1 MFKHTTALTSSELKS
16 AIVRNPLIV
25 GLDTLVMDAIALMS
39 SVRAVCDANKL
50 DELHLDARA
59 SCILIVDN
67 NKLLG
72 IFTERDVVR
81 LCAQQ
86 RYLENLAIREVMINP
101 VISVYESEF
110 TDLFFVVNLLQQYHI
125 RHLPILDEQDR
136 VVGLLTNES
145 LRQSARSVNLLRLR
159 LVSEVMIREVICA
172 APDSSILAI
181 AQLMT
186 AHRVSS
192 VMIVQPGGSE
202 DATHKIP
209 VGIVTERDIVQFH
222 ALGMN
227 LETCFAHMVMSTP
240 IFAVKPEDSLL
251 LVQQMMEQRLIRRVA
266 VTGEQGEL
274 LGIVTQS
281 TLLQALNPLELY
293 KLAEVLENK
302 VVQLES
308 EKMQLLEARTVE
320 LEQQVEV
327 RTTALKT
334 KAEQAQ
340 LVSDIAMQI
349 RSSLSLQTI
358 LETTVQQVRQFLGCD
373 RVIILRFEEDG
384 RAAVVAESTNSS
396 LSLMGKSLSDTCFQ
410 QNYRENYRQGK
421 IRVVPDIYTTEM
433 TDCHREMLNKLQIR
447 AKILIPLLCDGEIWG
462 LLNVSESYKA
472 RDWQQAEVE
481 LLQGL
486 SVHLEIALQQA
497 TTYQQL
503 QEQLRDRQR
512 AEMTLQKL
520 VTGTAAVTGEDFFPA
535 LVRHIA
541 EALNVRYALITE
553 IVGDKVH
560 TLGFWANGALAPEM
574 SYNPAGTPCE
584 STLKYGEFYCESQVQ
599 KSFPNNLDLVKMQ
612 ADSYLGIALKEEFGK
627 TIGSLCIL
635 DGQPLPQS
643 KYTEAIAILQVFAAR
658 AAAELQR
665 IAANE
670 ALHHL
675 NQDLEARVEQRTQ
688 ELQARELE
696 LQKISERLA
705 LSLKSGG
712 IGCWEWDIIENTIL
726 WDERMY
732 EIYGVTPQSNS
743 HLVYDTWINKLH
755 PDDRNQTETLIQQSV
770 LGQAEYDIEF
780 RIVHSNSSINF
791 IKAYGVVVRD
801 EQGNPQ
807 KMIGVHFDISDRKRA
822 EIALQSSEIRFRR
835 MFDSNVVGM
844 LFANFQ
850 GDITDANDSFLQMVG
865 YTREE
870 LNAGALSWTAMTPPE
885 YVHADIF
892 AIDRLINDGAIN
904 PWEKEYYRKDGS
916 RIPVLIG
923 AAVIPGSD
931 YQTICVV
938 VDISEQKAAL
948 QERQQAQMQ
957 LQQQARHKQLLW
969 NITQTIRQSLNIEVI
984 INAAVT
990 QVRQVLGVDRVALY
1004 RFQLDWSGEFIAE
1017 SVAANWVK
1025 LVASDVKKVW
1035 EDTYLQ
1041 ETQGGR
1047 FQNYE
1052 TLAVTDIY
1060 QAGLQPCHIELLE
1073 QFQAK
1078 AYVITPIF
1086 VNESLW
1092 GLLGMYQNAE
1102 TYSWTTWEIELLR
1115 QIANQLAIAIQ
1126 QASLYE
1132 KNQSELLVR
1141 QQAEASIA
1149 LQLRRQQTLGAII
1162 EQIRKSLD
1170 LTEILATVTQQVKDL
1185 MHCDRVIVFR
1195 LFADGRSQ
1203 IAEEAV
1209 STEFVSLKH
1218 RHWDNEVWSQE
1229 ILDCYWQG
1237 KPRIVPDVTDDIWT
1251 HCLVEYSQEG
1261 QIQSKIVAP
1270 ILQEAHD
1277 QNHHRWVS
1285 PWAKNKLWGILV
1297 VHACQERRV
1306 WKNSEAQILQQIAN
1320 QLAIAIQQA
1329 SLFEQL
1335 QQELTERQQ
1344 AEAKLTEINQ
1354 QLAFSNEE
1362 LARATRLKDEF
1373 LANMSHEL
1381 RTPLNA
1387 ILGMTEGLQ
1396 DEVFGSINQQQLK
1409 ALETIERSG
1418 SHLLELINDIL
1429 DVAKIEA
1436 GQIQLDCASI
1446 SVTNLCQSSLAF
1458 IKQQALQK
1466 RIQLETKIPLKLPNL
1481 SIDERRIRQV
1491 LINLLNNAVKFTP
1504 EGGQITLE
1512 VNQLA
1517 PDITTNDSSPQ
1528 HFLQIAVKDTGIGI
1542 AQENINKL
1550 FKPFIQI
1557 DSALNRQYAGTGLGL
1572 SLVKRIVE
1580 LHGGRVGLS
1589 SELGVGSCFTIEL
1602 PYTAVAPVVAD
1613 TQPSITPE
1621 FDSPNL
1627 HKAAPLILLAEDNEA
1642 NISTI
1647 SSYLTAKGYCILLAN
1662 NGREAIELATNQ
1674 HPDLILMDIQMPF
1687 MDGLEAIKLIRLDPN
1702 LVNTPIVALT
1712 ALAMTG
1718 DRDRCIAAG
1727 ANDYLSKPVKL
1738 KQLATVIQQLL
1749 SK

>member
-39 SVRAVCDANKL
+39 GVRAVCDATKV
-50 DELHLDARA
+50 DELHIDARA
-59 SCILIVDN
+59 SCVLVVDN
-67 NKLLG
+67 NSLLG

-86 RYLENLAIREVMINP
+86 RPLENLTIEEVMIHP
-101 VISVYESEF
+101 VITLHESDF
-110 TDLFFVVNLLQQYHI
+110 TDVFFAVNLLQQYHI
-125 RHLPILDEQDR
+125 RHLAIIDEQDR
-136 VVGLLTNES
+136 VVGLLTNET
-145 LRQSARSVNLLRLR
+145 LRQSSRAVNLLRLR
-159 LVSEVMIREVICA
+159 LAFEVMTREVICA
-172 APDSSILAI
+172 TPESSILAI

-186 AHRVSS
+186 THRVSS

-202 DATHKIP
+202 DAPLKIA
-209 VGIVTERDIVQFH
+209 VGIVTERDIVQFQ

-227 LETCFAHMVMSTP
+227 LETCLAQMVMSTP

-251 LVQQMMEQRLIRRVA
+251 VVQQMIEQRLIRRLA

-281 TLLQALNPLELY
+281 SLLQALNPLELY
-293 KLAEVLENK
+293 KLAEVLEKK
-302 VVQLES
+302 VVQLET
-308 EKMQLLEARTVE
+308 EKVQLLEARTAE
-320 LEQQVEV
+320 LEQQVET

-349 RSSLSLQTI
+349 RSSLSLHTI

-373 RVIILRFEEDG
+373 RVIILRFEPDG
-384 RAAVVAESTNSS
+384 PAAVVAESTTSS
-396 LSLMGKSLSDTCFQ
+396 LSLMGRRVNDACFQ
-410 QNYRENYRQGK
+410 ENYRESYRQGQ
-421 IRVVPDIYTTEM
+421 IRVVPDIYTIEM
-433 TDCHREMLNKLQIR
+433 ADCHREMLIGLQIR
-447 AKILIPLLCDGEIWG
+447 AKILIPLLCNGQLWG
-462 LLNVSESYKA
+462 LLNVTETQ
-472 RDWQQAEVE
+472 RPREWQQSEVE
-481 LLQGL
+481 LLQAL

-497 TTYQQL
+497 TTHQQL

-520 VTGTAAVTGEDFFPA
+520 VTGTAAVTGDDFFPA
-535 LVRHIA
+535 LVRHIT
-541 EALNVRYALITE
+541 EALNVCCALVNE
-553 IVGDKVH
+553 LVDDKLQS
-560 TLGFWANGALAPEM
+560 LGFWGGGALQPAI
-574 SYNPAGTPCE
+574 SYSIADTPCE
-584 STLKYGEFYCESQVQ
+584 YSLRNGEFYCQSQLQ
-599 KSFPNNLDLVKMQ
+599 TIFPNNSALRTMQ
-612 ADSYLGIALKEEFGK
+612 VDSYLGIALKDNLGN
-627 TIGSLCIL
+627 TIGNLCIL
-635 DGQPLPQS
+635 DKQPLPQH
-643 KYTEAIAILQVFAAR
+643 KYTEALAILQVFAAR

-665 IAANE
+665 IAAND

-675 NQDLEARVEQRTQ
+675 NQDLEVRVEQRTE
-688 ELQARELE
+688 ELQAREVELE
-696 LQKISERLA
+696 KISERLA

-712 IGCWEWDIIENTIL
+712 IGCWEWDILQNTIL
-726 WDERMY
+726 CDERMY
-732 EIYGVTPQSNS
+732 ELYGVTPQSDS
-743 HLVYDTWINKLH
+743 HIVYETWANMLH
-755 PDDRNQTETLIQQSV
+755 LDDRKSTEALLEQAV
-770 LGQAEYDIEF
+770 LGQAEYNTEF
-780 RIVHSNSSINF
+780 RVLHPDSSIHY

-801 EQGNPQ
+801 AQGKPQ
-807 KMIGVHFDISDRKRA
+807 RMIGVNFDISDRKRA
-822 EIALQSSEIRFRR
+822 EIGLQSSEIRFRQ

-844 LFANFQ
+844 IFTNFQ
-850 GDITDANDSFLQMVG
+850 GDITDANDCFLQMVG

-870 LNAGALSWTAMTPPE
+870 LNAGVLNWKAMTPPE
-885 YVHADIF
+885 YVPADIV
-892 AIDRLINDGAIN
+892 AIDHLINDGAMN

-916 RIPVLIG
+916 RIPVLLG
-923 AAVIPGSD
+923 AAVIPSSD

-938 VDISEQKAAL
+938 VDISGQKAAFR
-948 QERQQAQMQ
+948 ERQQAEMQ
-957 LQQQARHKQLLW
+957 LQLQARHKQLLW
-969 NITQTIRQSLNIEVI
+969 NITQTIRQSLDIEVI

-1004 RFQLDWSGEFIAE
+1004 RFQADWSGEFVAE
-1017 SVAANWVK
+1017 SVADGWVK
-1025 LVASDVKKVW
+1025 LVGYEIKTVW

-1052 TLAVTDIY
+1052 TLVVADID
-1060 QAGLQPCHIELLE
+1060 QAGLQPCHIEILQ

-1092 GLLGMYQNAE
+1092 GLFAMYYNHRPHA
-1102 TYSWTTWEIELLR
+1102 WTTWEIELLR

-1170 LTEILATVTQQVKDL
+1170 LNEILATVTQQVKDL
-1185 MHCDRVIVFR
+1185 MYCDRVIVFR
-1195 LFADGRSQ
+1195 LFGDGRSQ

-1209 STEFVSLKH
+1209 SSEFVSLKH
-1218 RHWDNEVWSQE
+1218 RHWENEVWSQE

-1237 KPRIVPDVTDDIWT
+1237 KPRIVPDVMNDIWT
-1251 HCLVEYSQEG
+1251 HCLLEYSQEG

-1270 ILQEAHD
+1270 ILQEVRD
-1277 QNHHRWVS
+1277 QNHRWVS
-1285 PWAKNKLWGILV
+1285 PWATNKLWGILV
-1297 VHACQERRV
+1297 VHACQEKRI

-1335 QQELTERQQ
+1335 QQELAERQQ

-1409 ALETIERSG
+1409 ALDTIERSG

-1429 DVAKIEA
+1429 DVAKIES
-1436 GQIQLDCASI
+1436 GQIKLDCTSI
-1446 SVTNLCQSSLAF
+1446 SVANLCQSSLAF
-1458 IKQQALQK
+1458 IKQQALKK
-1466 RIQLETKIPLKLPNL
+1466 RIQLETKIPQNLPNL
-1481 SIDERRIRQV
+1481 VVDERRIRQV

-1517 PDITTNDSSPQ
+1517 PDITTNNSYPQ

-1572 SLVKRIVE
+1572 ALVKRIVE
-1580 LHGGRVGLS
+1580 LHGGRVGLN

-1602 PYTAVAPVVAD
+1602 PYTPVAPVVAD
-1613 TQPSITPE
+1613 IQLAVTPE
-1621 FDSPNL
+1621 FVSSNL
-1627 HKAAPLILLAEDNEA
+1627 DKPAPLILLAEDNEA
-1642 NISTI
+1642 NISTV
-1647 SSYLTAKGYCILLAN
+1647 SSYLKAKGYRILLAN
-1662 NGREAIELATNQ
+1662 NGKEAIELATTQ
-1674 HPDLILMDIQMPF
+1674 HPDLILMDIQMPL

-1702 LVNTPIVALT
+1702 LVNIPIVALT
-1712 ALAMTG
+1712 ALAMSG

-1727 ANDYLSKPVKL
+1727 ANDYLSKPIKL
-1738 KQLATVIQQLL
+1738 KQLATTIQQLL
-1749 SK
+1749 ST

>member
-1 MFKHTTALTSSELKS
+1 MFKHTAALTSSELKS

-39 SVRAVCDANKL
+39 SVRAVCDATKV

-59 SCILIVDN
+59 SCILVVDN

-86 RYLENLAIREVMINP
+86 RPLENLTIREVMINP
-101 VISVYESEF
+101 VITLYESDF
-110 TDLFFVVNLLQQYHI
+110 TDVFFVVNLLQQYHI
-125 RHLPILDEQDR
+125 RHLPLLDEQDC

-145 LRQSARSVNLLRLR
+145 LRQSSRTVNLLRLR
-159 LVSEVMIREVICA
+159 LAFEVMSCEVICA

-192 VMIVQPGGSE
+192 VMIVQLGGSE
-202 DATHKIP
+202 DAPLKIP
-209 VGIVTERDIVQFH
+209 MGIVTERDIVQFY

-227 LETCFAHMVMSTP
+227 LETCRAHMVMSTP

-251 LVQQMMEQRLIRRVA
+251 VVQQMMEQRLIRRVA

-281 TLLQALNPLELY
+281 SLLQALNPLELY
-293 KLAEVLENK
+293 KLAEVLEKK
-302 VVQLES
+302 VVQLET
-308 EKMQLLEARTVE
+308 EKVQLLEARTAE

-358 LETTVQQVRQFLGCD
+358 LDTTVEQVRQFLDCD

-384 RAAVVAESTNSS
+384 PATVVAESTTSS
-396 LSLMGKSLSDTCFQ
+396 LSLMGRWVKDSCFQ
-410 QNYRENYRQGK
+410 ENYRENYRQGH
-421 IRVVPDIYTTEM
+421 IRVVPDIYTIEM
-433 TDCHREMLNKLQIR
+433 SDCHREMLIGLQIR
-447 AKILIPLLCDGEIWG
+447 AKILIPLLCNGELWG
-462 LLNVSESYKA
+462 LLNVTETQQP
-472 RDWQQAEVE
+472 REWQQSEVE
-481 LLQGL
+481 LLQAL

-497 TTYQQL
+497 TTHQQL

-541 EALNVRYALITE
+541 EALNVRYALVTE

-560 TLGFWANGALAPEM
+560 TLGFWANGALVPEM

-612 ADSYLGIALKEEFGK
+612 ADSYLGIALKDEFSK
-627 TIGSLCIL
+627 AIGSLCIL
-635 DGQPLPQS
+635 DGQPLPQH

-658 AAAELQR
+658 ATAELQR
-665 IAANE
+665 IAAND
-670 ALHHL
+670 ALHRL

-712 IGCWEWDIIENTIL
+712 IGCWEWDILQNTIL
-726 WDERMY
+726 GDKRIY
-732 EIYGVTPQSNS
+732 ELFDFDPEIDSLVT
-743 HLVYDTWINKLH
+743 YETWRNRLH
-755 PDDRNQTETLIQQSV
+755 PDDYQPIEELLQQAI
-770 LGQAEYDIEF
+770 LGQAEYNTEF
-780 RIVHSNSSINF
+780 RVVHSDDSIHY

-801 EQGNPQ
+801 AQGKPQ
-807 KMIGVHFDISDRKRA
+807 SIIGVNFDISDRKRA
-822 EIALQSSEIRFRR
+822 EIALQNSELRFRR

-850 GDITDANDSFLQMVG
+850 GDITDANDCFLQMVG
-865 YTREE
+865 YTRKE
-870 LNAGALSWTAMTPPE
+870 LNAGVIDWKAMTPPE
-885 YVHADIF
+885 YVAADIS
-892 AIDRLINDGAIN
+892 AIEHLKQYGAIN

-916 RIPVLIG
+916 KIPVLLG

-931 YQTICVV
+931 DQTICVV
-938 VDISEQKAAL
+938 VDMSEQKAAL

-969 NITQTIRQSLNIEVI
+969 NITQTIRQSLDIEVI

-990 QVRQVLGVDRVALY
+990 EVRQVLGVDRVALY
-1004 RFQLDWSGEFIAE
+1004 RFQPDWSGEFIAE
-1017 SVAANWVK
+1017 SVVADWVK
-1025 LVASDVKKVW
+1025 LVGDEVKKVW

-1052 TLAVTDIY
+1052 TLVVTDIY
-1060 QAGLQPCHIELLE
+1060 QAGLQPCHIEILE

-1092 GLLGMYQNAE
+1092 GLLGMYQNHE
-1102 TYSWTTWEIELLR
+1102 PHSWTTREIELLR

-1126 QASLYE
+1126 QASLY
-1132 KNQSELLVR
+1132 KQIQSELLVR
-1141 QQAEASIA
+1141 QQAEARIA
-1149 LQLRRQQTLGAII
+1149 LQLRRQQTLGAIV

-1170 LTEILATVTQQVKDL
+1170 LKEILATVTQQVKDL
-1185 MHCDRVIVFR
+1185 LQCDRVIVFQ

-1209 STEFVSLKH
+1209 SPEFVSLKH
-1218 RHWDNEVWSQE
+1218 RHWENEVWSQE

-1237 KPRIVPDVTDDIWT
+1237 KPRIVPDVMNDIWT
-1251 HCLVEYSQEG
+1251 NCLVEYSQEG

-1270 ILQEAHD
+1270 ILQEARDH
-1277 QNHHRWVS
+1277 NHRWVS
-1285 PWAKNKLWGILV
+1285 PWATNKLWGILV
-1297 VHACQERRV
+1297 IHACQERRV

-1335 QQELTERQQ
+1335 QQELAERQQ

-1396 DEVFGSINQQQLK
+1396 DEIFGSINPQQLK
-1409 ALETIERSG
+1409 ALQTIERSG

-1436 GQIQLDCASI
+1436 GQIKLDYTAI

-1466 RIQLETKIPLKLPNL
+1466 RIQLETKIPQNLPNL
-1481 SIDERRIRQV
+1481 LVDERRIRQV

-1504 EGGQITLE
+1504 EQGRITLE
-1512 VNQLA
+1512 VNKISL
-1517 PDITTNDSSPQ
+1517 DIANNSLGQ

-1572 SLVKRIVE
+1572 ALVKRIVE
-1580 LHGGRVGLS
+1580 LHGGSVGLT

-1602 PYTAVAPVVAD
+1602 PYTPVAPVVAD
-1613 TQPSITPE
+1613 TQPDVTPE
-1621 FDSPNL
+1621 FVSSNL
-1627 HKAAPLILLAEDNEA
+1627 DKTAPLILLAEDNEA
-1642 NISTI
+1642 NISTV
-1647 SSYLTAKGYCILLAN
+1647 SSYLKAKGYRILLAN
-1662 NGREAIELATNQ
+1662 NGKEAIELATTQ

-1687 MDGLEAIKLIRLDPN
+1687 MDGLEAIKLIRLDSA

-1712 ALAMTG
+1712 ALAMNG

-1738 KQLATVIQQLL
+1738 KQLATTIQQLL
-1749 SK
+1749 SQ